1 MAQFREVV
9 NVLATEFSVPI
20 LIQRRSGALNAATR
34 QSWPRYISTGDFDWE
49 HPLHT
54 GRGNPPR
61 GGVCRGQR
69 APKRQLIDFYQ
80 MVSEILSRRH
90 SHGFRAEL
98 SRDLA
103 ILSSSGYEKR
113 GLKLKIIGLITPSA
127 SKRYGTTTG

>member
-1 MAQFREVV
+1 M
-9 NVLATEFSVPI
+9 
-20 LIQRRSGALNAATR
+20 
-34 QSWPRYISTGDFDWE
+34 
-49 HPLHT
+49 
-54 GRGNPPR
+54 PPR
-61 GGVCRGQR
+61 GSRGPGTFQQAILTGSTRCMHGVATRLGVGFAGFKGRRKQPLM
-69 APKRQLIDFYQ
+69 AYYQ
-80 MVSEILSRRH
+80 MVKGISSGRH

>member
-1 MAQFREVV
+1 MAQLREVV
-9 NVLATEFSVPI
+9 NALATEFSVPI
-20 LIQRRSGALNAATR
+20 PNQRRSGALNAITL

-49 HPLHT
+49 HPLHV
-54 GRGNPPR
+54 GRDNPPKGR
-61 GGVCRGQR
+61 FCPVHRT
-69 APKRQLIDFYQ
+69 PKRQLIAFYQ
-80 MVSEILSRRH
+80 MVIELLSRRH